1 MPTDS
6 PITPLSQALA
16 RQASEAA
23 GGADAIAALEPPA
36 NAEFGDLAT
45 NVAMTLAKA
54 AKRNPREI
62 AEDIVG
68 RIASA
73 DGLAGLV
80 ESADVAGPGFINLTL
95 SPTWFAGAARAI
107 ADAGDGYGRGQAD
120 PVERILIEFVS
131 ANPTGP
137 PHVGHARQA
146 AYGDGVARILEYAGH
161 HVTREFYVNDWGRQ
175 MELFGASVAARYGQL
190 FGVDVEV
197 PDDGYQGDYVVGIA
211 EAMRDEVGDAYR
223 DRIDPPD
230 DEVLALFSTRGREL
244 MLATMTRELE
254 RFRVGFDAFFSETTL
269 HEGGAVLRGLEA
281 LIASGDA
288 YESEGA
294 LWFRTTSYGDEK
306 DRVLRRSDGSTTY
319 LAADV
324 AYHLDKAGRGD
335 DRLLDVLG
343 ADHHGYIPRL
353 RAVIAAGGFDPDMLE
368 VPIVQLVSLV
378 EGGEAKKMSKRAGTL
393 VTLGELVDDIGV
405 DAARFFLVQR
415 SHETAFD
422 LDLDVARAEGNE
434 NPVYYVQYAHARIA
448 GILAHQ
454 PEAPVDAGPPAE
466 LDEVSWMERDSGGT
480 AATLVRR
487 GDQLFDEGRLVEAEE
502 SLAQATRLEPNNP
515 KAWGHLAVVHQA
527 RGMVEK
533 AEAAFSRAIQLDEDD
548 PEPCSNR
555 GLLRAERGRLD
566 EAIADFTEAIRRDPA
581 DRQVWFNR
589 GVLHLRTGRTDLAR
603 GDLEEFKK
611 RGGEISGPIQ
621 RILDGATDGK

>member
-68 RIASA
+68 RIAAA

-120 PVERILIEFVS
+120 PVELIIIGFVS

-448 GILAHQ
+448 GILAQQ
-454 PEAPVDAGPPAE
+454 PEAPADAGPPAE
-466 LDEVSWMERDSGGT
+466 LDPSERALLLTLCAWPEV
-480 AATLVRR
+480 VR
-487 GDQLFDEGRLVEAEE
+487 EAERRR
-502 SLAQATRLEPNNP
+502 SPHRVAAYLQDLARDFHGFYHRCRVVGEAPEVVAFRL
-515 KAWGHLAVVHQA
+515 
-527 RGMVEK
+527 
-533 AEAAFSRAIQLDEDD
+533 D
-548 PEPCSNR
+548 
-555 GLLRAERGRLD
+555 LLRATRSVIATGLGLIGV
-566 EAIADFTEAIRRDPA
+566 EAP
-581 DRQVWFNR
+581 DRM
-589 GVLHLRTGRTDLAR
+589 
-603 GDLEEFKK
+603 
-611 RGGEISGPIQ
+611 
-621 RILDGATDGK
+621 